1 MKTTTIN
8 YSKLTTNLSP
18 ANCQQEDSSLLIYE
32 RGCVRAGEEWV
43 ERNLVPVAGVGVAI
57 SVLQVPRP
65 HHTTSS
71 LAHGSLHTVHLF
83 LTFSYIFSFLFQGT
97 LFQSFYL
104 FMLFKFLLFS
114 IPYFTFLLFVRK
126 GTCRK
131 L

>member
-1 MKTTTIN
+1 M
-8 YSKLTTNLSP
+8 
-18 ANCQQEDSSLLIYE
+18 
-32 RGCVRAGEEWV
+32 RAGEEWV

-65 HHTTSS
+65 HNTTSS

-104 FMLFKFLLFS
+104 FM
-114 IPYFTFLLFVRK
+114 
-126 GTCRK
+126 
-131 L
+131 